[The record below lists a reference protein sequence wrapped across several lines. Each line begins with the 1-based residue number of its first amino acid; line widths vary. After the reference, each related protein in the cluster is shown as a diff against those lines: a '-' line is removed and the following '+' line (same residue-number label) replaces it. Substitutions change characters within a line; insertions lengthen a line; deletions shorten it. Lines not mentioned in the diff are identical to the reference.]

1 VTLRLLAVLMVASVA
16 SPQGL
21 YDKDLTPRQIRPRS
35 FPGVGESPKGG
46 RPGSISSLSPRTLRL
61 DGLTNRGDDLARE
74 GLNLAHMVLRWP
86 VDKGVHP
93 EL

>member
-1 VTLRLLAVLMVASVA
+1 MTKTFLPASFGPEVFPE
-16 SPQGL
+16 SGSYQRGS
-21 YDKDLTPRQIRPRS
+21 RRREGSRREGRS
-35 FPGVGESPKGG
+35 EC
-46 RPGSISSLSPRTLRL
+46 ISSLSSRTLHL

-74 GLNLAHMVLRWP
+74 GLDLAHMVLRWP